1 MGKKRNNQQK
11 NNQIIRQIK
20 NAAEDGRISK
30 EEINALPTEKFE
42 KLGIRKNFVKNQTIK
57 IAKDTEAKIG
67 KSAVRKLKI
76 DLNKPEPDKPDK
88 PPEKIKN
95 VLEDTKVRKNIYKRL
110 IGKGRPLTEKINR
123 YKELYSGKTKES
135 RKYLKDLK
143 SSATQRMTI
152 DPAKYGRQESG
163 LAFNKYNSLAEK
175 YDKDKKRTLKKL
187 SKPLT
192 KFLKRDDDNPLNNFK
207 LNEDGT
213 KVKKIDFDRK
223 RMRDFVNNESDLFGD
238 IREAAGGLGVRST
251 ATGTNRVKNTLG
263 RIKSRGATSNTA
275 EVKSQL
281 YTRPKLVKG

>member
-1 MGKKRNNQQK
+1 MGKKRNKKQK
-11 NNQIIRQIK
+11 KKQIIRQIK

-30 EEINALPTEKFE
+30 KEINALPTEKFE

-76 DLNKPEPDKPDK
+76 DQTKPDK
-88 PPEKIKN
+88 DPPKLEN

-123 YKELYSGKTKES
+123 YKEIYGGKTKES

-152 DPAKYGRQESG
+152 DPAKYGRQKSG

-187 SKPLT
+187 SRPLT
-192 KFLKRDDDNPLNNFK
+192 NYLKRDDDNPLNNFK
-207 LNEDGT
+207 LNKDGT
-213 KVKKIDFDRK
+213 KVKKIKFDRR

>member
-1 MGKKRNNQQK
+1 MGKKRNKKQK
-11 NNQIIRQIK
+11 KKQIIRQIK
-20 NAAEDGRISK
+20 KAAEDGRISK
-30 EEINALPTEKFE
+30 KEINALPTEKFE

-76 DLNKPEPDKPDK
+76 DQTKPDK
-88 PPEKIKN
+88 DPPKLEN
-95 VLEDTKVRKNIYKRL
+95 VLEDIGIKKNIYKRL

>member
-1 MGKKRNNQQK
+1 MGKKRNKKQK
-11 NNQIIRQIK
+11 KKQIIRQIK

-30 EEINALPTEKFE
+30 KEINALPTEKFD

-67 KSAVRKLKI
+67 KSAVKKLKI
-76 DLNKPEPDKPDK
+76 DQTKPDKPDK
-88 PPEKIKN
+88 QPDKVEN
-95 VLEDTKVRKNIYKRL
+95 VLEDIKVKKNIYQRL
-110 IGKGRPLTEKINR
+110 IGKGRPLTKKINR

-135 RKYLKDLK
+135 KKYLKDLK
-143 SSATQRMTI
+143 SSATQRMKI
-152 DPAKYGRQESG
+152 DPAKYGRKEPG

-187 SKPLT
+187 SRPLT
-192 KFLKRDDDNPLNNFK
+192 NYLKRDDDNPLNNFK
-207 LNEDGT
+207 LNKDGT
-213 KVKKIDFDRK
+213 KVKKIKFDRK

-263 RIKSRGATSNTA
+263 RIKSRGATSNTS

>member
-1 MGKKRNNQQK
+1 MGKKRNKKQK
-11 NNQIIRQIK
+11 KKQIIRQIK
-20 NAAEDGRISK
+20 KAAEDGRISK
-30 EEINALPTEKFE
+30 KEINALPTEKFE

-76 DLNKPEPDKPDK
+76 DQTKPDK
-88 PPEKIKN
+88 DPPKLEN

>member
-1 MGKKRNNQQK
+1 MGKKRNKKQK
-11 NNQIIRQIK
+11 KKQIIRQIK

-30 EEINALPTEKFE
+30 KEINALPTEKFE

-76 DLNKPEPDKPDK
+76 DQTKPDK
-88 PPEKIKN
+88 DPPKLEN

-110 IGKGRPLTEKINR
+110 IGKGKPLTEKINR

-152 DPAKYGRQESG
+152 DPAKYGRQKSG

-187 SKPLT
+187 SRPLT
-192 KFLKRDDDNPLNNFK
+192 NYLKRDDDNPLNNFK
-207 LNEDGT
+207 LNKDGT
-213 KVKKIDFDRK
+213 KVKKIKFDRR

>member
-1 MGKKRNNQQK
+1 MGKKRNKKQK
-11 NNQIIRQIK
+11 KKQIIRQIK
-20 NAAEDGRISK
+20 KAAEDGRISK
-30 EEINALPTEKFE
+30 KEINALPTEKFE

-76 DLNKPEPDKPDK
+76 DQTKPDK
-88 PPEKIKN
+88 DPPKLEN

-123 YKELYSGKTKES
+123 YKEIYGGKTKES

-152 DPAKYGRQESG
+152 DPAKYGRQKSG

-187 SKPLT
+187 SRPLT
-192 KFLKRDDDNPLNNFK
+192 NYLKRDDDNPLNNFK
-207 LNEDGT
+207 LNKDGT
-213 KVKKIDFDRK
+213 KVKKIKFDRR